1 MAMVSNL
8 ASNFALY
15 ALAFLFVLSIV
26 VFVHELGHFLVAR
39 WCGVKVQAFS
49 IGFGREIWG
58 FDDRHGTRWR
68 VAWIP
73 LGGYVKFIDD
83 ENGASVPDRDAL
95 DRMSTADRA
104 GSFHAKP
111 VWQRAAVVAAGP
123 IANFLLAVLIFAAMA
138 MIYGV
143 RTTEPRVGTVLPD
156 HPAAVAGFQAGDL
169 VVAIDGREI
178 ESFNDLQRA
187 VSLSAGRQMPFL
199 VDRQG
204 QRLTLKVTPS
214 LKEQKDEI
222 AGKHSR
228 PIIGISPAGTKA
240 NLKHKTFGPVEAL
253 VQGVEDTR
261 FIIVSTW
268 TYIRDVFTKRQSAD
282 QLGGV
287 ARIADV
293 AGQAAKLG
301 PEFVIQLIAVISV
314 SVGFINLMP
323 IPLLDGGHLL
333 FYAIEAIRRRP
344 LSERTQEIGFRI
356 GLAVVLGLMIFST
369 FNDLPIIRK
378 WFS

>member
-1 MAMVSNL
+1 MVMVSNL
-8 ASNFALY
+8 ASNFLLY
-15 ALAFLFVLSIV
+15 AAAFLFVLSIV

-39 WCGVKVQAFS
+39 WCGVKVKAFS
-49 IGFGREIWG
+49 LGFGREIWG
-58 FDDRHGTRWR
+58 FDDKHGTRWKLS
-68 VAWIP
+68 WIP
-73 LGGYVKFIDD
+73 LGGYVKFVDD
-83 ENGASVPDRDAL
+83 ENGASVPDREAVAK
-95 DRMSTADRA
+95 MSPEERA
-104 GSFHAKP
+104 GSFHGKP

-123 IANFLLAVLIFAAMA
+123 IANFILAVLIFAAMA

-143 RTTEPRVGTVLPD
+143 RTTEARIGAILPD
-156 HPAAVAGFQAGDL
+156 HPAAVAGFQVGDL

-178 ESFNDLQRA
+178 DSFNDLQRI
-187 VSLSAGRQMPFL
+187 VSLNPGREL
-199 VDRQG
+199 SVVVDRG
-204 QRLTLKVTPS
+204 GRKLTLKVTPV
-214 LKEQKDEI
+214 LKEHKDDI

-228 PIIGISPAGTKA
+228 PVIGISPAGTRA

-253 VQGVEDTR
+253 VQGVDDTR

-268 TYIRDVFTKRQSAD
+268 SYIRDVIGQRQSAD

-333 FYAIEAIRRRP
+333 FYAIEAVRREP

-356 GLAVVLGLMIFST
+356 GLAVVLALMIFST
-369 FNDLPIIRK
+369 FNDLPIIKK